1 MCCSVDFCVPL
12 TKYVEQT
19 TSRKE
24 ILVLVQGFRGINLLH
39 QGSYDRENISN
50 HHDQKTER
58 MGYKKKPGKTTVPQ
72 APNDLLTPFGFASW
86 RHPTVPSYQEF
97 IKALIYSLGPSLCDL
112 DFFGNTPTDPA
123 LHIAWIFV
131 NPVSSWQLKLTYLGV
146 SSGRGGLA
154 VKSSCCCWRGPRFE
168 SPHQHSCLQPSITLG
183 DPKSSSDF
191 CRYQACTRWIYI
203 HTGKILLHIK

>member
-1 MCCSVDFCVPL
+1 MTERTFQIIM
-12 TKYVEQT
+12 T
-19 TSRKE
+19 RKLRE
-24 ILVLVQGFRGINLLH
+24 WDTRRNQEKLQSLRLPMTYLLH
-39 QGSYDRENISN
+39 LALPHGD
-50 HHDQKTER
+50 T
-58 MGYKKKPGKTTVPQ
+58 PQ
-72 APNDLLTPFGFASW
+72 S
-86 RHPTVPSYQEF
+86 PSYQEF

-123 LHIAWIFV
+123 LHISWIFV